1 MKTRFLFPHK
11 YKKIGWIF
19 LIPSTLFGLF
29 VIFTDYEPEWL
40 NLPMFTFYSQG
51 FPLSD
56 NHTTAYFSLIETNIA
71 NETVGVFF
79 IVSAMLVAFSK
90 AKNEDEFITKIR
102 LESLVWA
109 TFVHFGIL
117 LMGILFVFDL
127 EFFTFMVFNMFT
139 LLIIF
144 IVRFNIALYKS
155 KTI

>member
-40 NLPMFTFYSQG
+40 RFSMFTFFEG
-51 FPLSD
+51 GVPLFND
-56 NHTTAYFSLIETNIA
+56 GTAFFSIIKTNVA
-71 NETVGVFF
+71 NELASIFF
-79 IVSAMLVAFSK
+79 LISAMLVAFTK

-109 TFVHFGIL
+109 TFFHFGIL
-117 LMGILFVFDL
+117 LIGMLFVFNL
-127 EFFTFMVFNMFT
+127 EFFTFMIFNMFT
-139 LLIIF
+139 LLILF
-144 IVRFNIALYKS
+144 ILKFNISLYKS
-155 KTI
+155 KRI

>member
-40 NLPMFTFYSQG
+40 RLPMFTFFAGGIDETS
-51 FPLSD
+51 
-56 NHTTAYFSLIETNIA
+56 YFSIIKTNVA
-71 NETVGVFF
+71 NELASVFF
-79 IVSAMLVAFSK
+79 LISAMLVAFTK

-109 TFVHFGIL
+109 TFFHFGIL
-117 LMGILFVFDL
+117 LIGMLFVFNL
-127 EFFTFMVFNMFT
+127 EFFTFMIFNMFT
-139 LLIIF
+139 LLILF
-144 IVRFNIALYKS
+144 ILKFNISLYKS
-155 KTI
+155 KRI